1 MAFSNDIRVDAIVA
15 THEETQAMFAPVESN
30 TLNHHGSDGSSRS
43 NRRGIE
49 DQPADT
55 FPTIYLVDEEQQPS
69 LRQLITRCGQQK
81 EGYTHKVMLQ
91 KLMNPKKLVLFKNIE
106 YVLEKLNSLAQKMP
120 NFKEVILDVQAQ
132 VVLQGRIGQAL
143 VCQPMILV
151 GNPGTGKSHFVSEL
165 AVALG
170 LPLFEKS
177 FENVTTGAAL
187 SGTSSKWINGAPGA
201 VVQRMSD
208 SDTANF
214 LFFIDE
220 IEKAVKDER
229 YPSPLN
235 VLHSLWESETAR
247 KFHDDFLELP
257 INTAYINWIAAAN
270 SLNRIPASILSRATV
285 YHIALPT
292 TEQMHRMI
300 DGFYASYRAEYRVEH
315 CTPAKLNDEVVRAL
329 AKESPRDAKKRLGL
343 ALARAFLANSQ
354 YAEIKLHH
362 LPLLYGNV
370 SQTEDECVSIT
381 GLLH

>member
-1 MAFSNDIRVDAIVA
+1 MAFSNDIWVDAIVA

-30 TLNHHGSDGSSRS
+30 TLNHHGSDGSGRS
-43 NRRGIE
+43 NCRGIE

-81 EGYTHKVMLQ
+81 GVFAHKAMLQ
-91 KLMNPKKLVLFKNIE
+91 KLMKPKKLVLLKNIE

-151 GNPGTGKSHFVSEL
+151 GDPGTGKSHFVSEL

-177 FENVTTGAAL
+177 FENVTTGAVL
-187 SGTSSKWINGAPGA
+187 SGTTSKWANGAPGA

-235 VLHSLWESETAR
+235 VLHSLWEPETAR

-257 INTAYINWIAAAN
+257 INAAYINWIAAAN

-300 DGFYASYRAEYRVEH
+300 DGFYAAYRAEYRMEH
-315 CTPAKLNDEVVRAL
+315 CTPAKLNDEVIRAL
-329 AKESPRDAKKRLGL
+329 AKESPRDAKKSWAWLWPGRSWSTG
-343 ALARAFLANSQ
+343 NMP
-354 YAEIKLHH
+354 KLSCIICRC
-362 LPLLYGNV
+362 Y
-370 SQTEDECVSIT
+370 TAMCRR
-381 GLLH
+381 